1 MIDFILK
8 AILWLVLGECGILA
22 LFLLLF
28 AGYQFLDMRHPEHR
42 GNPVDTPFLWIF
54 SVLAAFEIIKFI
66 ILFKILY

>member
-28 AGYQFLDMRHPEHR
+28 AGYQFLDMRRPEHR

-66 ILFKILY
+66 ILFKTLY

>member
-8 AILWLVLGECGILA
+8 TILWLVLGECGILA

-28 AGYQFLDMRHPEHR
+28 AGYQFLDMRRPEHR

-54 SVLAAFEIIKFI
+54 SVLAVFEIIKFI

>member
-28 AGYQFLDMRHPEHR
+28 AGYQFLDMRRPEHR

-54 SVLAAFEIIKFI
+54 SVLAVFEIIKFI
-66 ILFKILY
+66 ILFKIFY

>member
-28 AGYQFLDMRHPEHR
+28 AGYQFLDMRRPEHR

-54 SVLAAFEIIKFI
+54 SVLAVFEIIKFI

>member
-8 AILWLVLGECGILA
+8 TILWLVLGECGILA

-28 AGYQFLDMRHPEHR
+28 AGYQFLDMRRPEHR

-54 SVLAAFEIIKFI
+54 SVLAVFEIIKFI
-66 ILFKILY
+66 ILFKIFY

>member
-28 AGYQFLDMRHPEHR
+28 AGYQFLDMRRPEHR

-54 SVLAAFEIIKFI
+54 FILAVFEIIKFI